1 MTQYL
6 NTELNFND
14 PELLSAL
21 DDMSFWAAPFGIKL
35 LTFVQ
40 YKKYIRVLDIG
51 FGSGFPLIELAM
63 RLGPTCKYSALIHG
77 KQQWNGQDSK

>member
-1 MTQYL
+1 MNMTQYL
-6 NTELNFND
+6 NTELNFDD

-35 LTFVQ
+35 LTLVQ
-40 YKKYIRVLDIG
+40 YKKNIRAMDIG

-63 RLGPTCKYSALIHG
+63 RLGPTCKIFWH
-77 KQQWNGQDSK
+77 